1 MLSTIDNPAIS
12 SNFRATT
19 WILLGGLTFQL
30 LATLLTLRI
39 TLLLSTILLFSR
51 LLPTLM
57 ITRGLLPN
65 AELSAVHPGKT
76 SVLFPN
82 RDGSPSSHLQ
92 KPASQGVA
100 VLILG
105 IRISH
110 PLGLF
115 APGAKQTGDFFFSLV
130 KDLNSHPIEE
140 NGWLGGS
147 TVSGH
152 PSDASSNGHLSIIG
166 YFRSMDDLNR
176 FAHGKEH
183 REAWNWW
190 NANAGKMPHIGI
202 YHEAYDVPA
211 HHWETVYLQTP
222 RMGLGAARVKG
233 RVRRKESVGG
243 CWEGV
248 WRSSAG
254 RMGREGE
261 GWMVVGMGTR
271 IDTDTL

>member
-1 MLSTIDNPAIS
+1 MLAAIDNPAIA

-19 WILLGGLTFQL
+19 WILLGGIAFQL
-30 LATLLTLRI
+30 LASILGLRI
-39 TLLLSTILLFSR
+39 TITLASILLLSRLIPAIMISR
-51 LLPTLM
+51 GSLQNP
-57 ITRGLLPN
+57 
-65 AELSAVHPGKT
+65 ELETVIPGKT
-76 SVLFPN
+76 AVLFPT
-82 RDGSPSSHLQ
+82 RDGSSSQ
-92 KPASQGVA
+92 KPASQGIA

-105 IRISH
+105 VKISH

-130 KDLNSHPIEE
+130 KDLNEHPTE

-152 PSDASSNGHLSIIG
+152 PTDTSSSGHLSIIG
-166 YFRSMDDLNR
+166 YFKTMDDLHK
-176 FAHGKEH
+176 FAHGPAH

-190 NANAGKMPHIGI
+190 NANAGKMPYIGV

-222 RMGLGAARVKG
+222 RLGLGATRIQDENGEWKIPLVDASK
-233 RVRRKESVGG
+233 
-243 CWEGV
+243 GV

-254 RMGREGE
+254 RMGRNGGE
-261 GWMVVGMGTR
+261 TASG
-271 IDTDTL
+271 DLY